1 MTSKSPVRSAED
13 IDEASLSYAEIKA
26 LATGN
31 PHIKEKMDLDIEVA
45 RLKLLK
51 ASHLSQKYSMEDSIL
66 CFFPQ
71 QIKTL
76 EESMEGYKKDMEQA
90 EKMTVKRDDTISPM
104 IIYGQTYLIKE
115 EAGKAILFACKN
127 MKSPVA
133 KEIGSYR
140 GFKMELSF
148 DTFSKEYKLVLHN
161 AQKHPVILGG
171 DIYGNL
177 TRLDHAIDSISK
189 RLDAAGMLLS
199 NTKVQLANAKEEILK
214 SFTQEDVLTKKTE
227 RLSELN
233 ILLNMDDKQSDCLD
247 VEPEEMENTE
257 PLKKGNEKAER
268 EDEEMER

>member
-1 MTSKSPVRSAED
+1 
-13 IDEASLSYAEIKA
+13 
-26 LATGN
+26 
-31 PHIKEKMDLDIEVA
+31 VA

-51 ASHLSQKYSMEDSIL
+51 ASHLSQKYSLEDSIL

-76 EESMEGYKKDMEQA
+76 EESIEGYKKDVAQA
-90 EKMTVKRDDTISPM
+90 EKMTVKRDDTISPLV
-104 IIYGQTYLIKE
+104 IFGQTYLIKE
-115 EAGKAILFACKN
+115 EAGKAILLTCKS

-133 KEIGSYR
+133 KEIGTYR

-189 RLDAAGMLLS
+189 RLESAGMLLS
-199 NTKVQLANAKEEILK
+199 NTKVQLTNAKEEVLK
-214 SFTQEDVLTKKTE
+214 SFAQEDVLTQKTE

-233 ILLNMDDKQSDCLD
+233 ILLNMDDKQSDCID
-247 VEPEEMENTE
+247 VEPEETENSE
-257 PLKKGNEKAER
+257 PQKKGNEKAER